1 MGHIAIGMA
10 AGRAFLP
17 RDATRGQVWRAMAA
31 FCAVSMLPD
40 ADVIA
45 FTFGIPYEH
54 PFGHRGFT
62 HSFAFALLMG
72 ALTYAVAKWAKW
84 RALRLATFVAL
95 VIASHAVLDTLTDGG
110 LGCALFWPLST
121 ERYFAPVTP
130 IPVAPIGR
138 YMFSAR
144 GAFVLAFE
152 TLMFL
157 PVFIYATF
165 PRRRAAAGG

>member
-1 MGHIAIGMA
+1 MGHIAVGMA
-10 AGRAFLP
+10 AARAFLP
-17 RDATRGQVWRAMAA
+17 RDATKGQLRRAMAA
-31 FCAVSMLPD
+31 FCALSMLPD

-72 ALTYAVAKWAKW
+72 GVTYAIAKW
-84 RALRLATFVAL
+84 RGWPALRAAAFVAV

-110 LGCALFWPLST
+110 LGCALLWPFSS

-138 YMFSAR
+138 YMFSGR
-144 GAFVLAFE
+144 GVFVLAFE
-152 TLMFL
+152 TLLFL

-165 PRRRAAAGG
+165 PRRRGASGA